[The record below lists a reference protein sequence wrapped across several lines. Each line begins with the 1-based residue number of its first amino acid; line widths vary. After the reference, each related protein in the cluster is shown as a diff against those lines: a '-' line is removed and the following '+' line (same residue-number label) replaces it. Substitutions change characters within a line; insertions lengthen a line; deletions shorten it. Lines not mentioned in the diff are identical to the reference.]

1 MYNEKSAPDTGCSP
15 DCPEQGEQC
24 EFYAFSS
31 SGELTRRD
39 SRVLIFHLLYAL
51 EASNYEISIDSI
63 ADNLARGLNFPI
75 RIGDRTFTEA
85 QSVVQSRDELDTI
98 IKPLLDRWKF
108 ERLGLCTRIIMR
120 MAIWEL
126 THTDTAPTVIINEAI
141 EISKAFAELDAYK
154 FINGVLDE
162 WVKRNVPAD
171 QQSSSAPSHS

>member
-1 MYNEKSAPDTGCSP
+1 MYIHEKAAPDMGCNP
-15 DCPEQGEQC
+15 ECPEPGEHC

-51 EASNYEISIDSI
+51 EASNYEMSIDSI

-85 QSVVQSRDELDTI
+85 QSIVQSRDELDTI
-98 IKPLLDRWKF
+98 IRPLLDRWKF

-141 EISKAFAELDAYK
+141 EISKSFAELDAYK

-162 WVKRNVPAD
+162 WVKRNAPAA
-171 QQSSSAPSHS
+171 QQPPATT

>member
-1 MYNEKSAPDTGCSP
+1 MYIHEKAAPDMGCSP
-15 DCPEQGEQC
+15 ECPEKSDQC
-24 EFYAFSS
+24 EFYSFTS

-75 RIGDRTFTEA
+75 RIGDKTFSEA
-85 QSVVQSRDELDTI
+85 QSVVQARDELDAI
-98 IKPLLDRWKF
+98 IRPLLDRWKF

-126 THTDTAPTVIINEAI
+126 THTDTASTVIINEAI

-162 WVKRNVPAD
+162 WVKRNSPVDEQAA
-171 QQSSSAPSHS
+171 APSQA

>member
-1 MYNEKSAPDTGCSP
+1 MYIHEKAAPDTGCSP
-15 DCPEQGEQC
+15 ECPEQGEQC
-24 EFYAFSS
+24 EFYVFSS
-31 SGELTRRD
+31 SGDLSRRD

-63 ADNLARGLNFPI
+63 ADNLARGLGFPI
-75 RIGDRTFTEA
+75 RIGDQTFTEA
-85 QSVVQSRDELDTI
+85 QAIMQSRDELDGI

-108 ERLGLCTRIIMR
+108 ERLGLCTRIIIR

-126 THTDTAPTVIINEAI
+126 THTATASTVIINEAI

-162 WVKRNVPAD
+162 WVKRNAPAD
-171 QQSSSAPSHS
+171 KQLPSSEA